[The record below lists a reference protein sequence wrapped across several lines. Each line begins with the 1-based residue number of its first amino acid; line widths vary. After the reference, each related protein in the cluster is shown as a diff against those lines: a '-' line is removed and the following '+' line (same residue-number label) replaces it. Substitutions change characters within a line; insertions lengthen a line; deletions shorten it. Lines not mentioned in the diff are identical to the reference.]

1 MKKLILTILLT
12 LLLIYPNTA
21 FANRT
26 DSKYFTANCPI
37 LKRIISNGNML
48 SSTINPSTGALVSS
62 MTPAFT
68 IITNSREQFNLTM
81 SACTNIQN
89 GPTNAIFN
97 SAEAKYIILTNSTKL
112 PSAESINDI
121 KSLAPTP
128 SKNPNAIAYRI
139 EDPQAVDN
147 ALSVSYS
154 PSNNNWDLKLTKRGV
169 TRTFINI
176 PSGMPLNNTYS
187 CNDEAGSYQAIVM
200 LSFN

>member
-1 MKKLILTILLT
+1 MKKLILSILLT
-12 LLLIYPNTA
+12 LLLLQNSA

-48 SSTINPSTGALVSS
+48 SSTINPNSGALTSS
-62 MTPAFT
+62 MVPRFT

-81 SACTNIQN
+81 SACTNSGS
-89 GPTNAIFN
+89 GPVNAIFN
-97 SAEAKYIILTNSTKL
+97 AADARYIILTNSTKL
-112 PSAESINDI
+112 PGIESINDI
-121 KSLAPTP
+121 KSLNPSP

-154 PSNNNWDLKLTKRGV
+154 TTNSNWDMKLNKRGA
-169 TRTFINI
+169 TQTSITI

-187 CNDEAGSYQAIVM
+187 YSDEAGSYQATVM